1 MELENTT
8 GSATTP
14 GIPPQKAAFLDHARD
29 EAIRTRVYELY
40 LERGGQ
46 DGFDVDDWLKAGD
59 RVFRLESGKRT
70 CGF

>member
-14 GIPPQKAAFLDHARD
+14 GISPQEAAFLDHAWD
-29 EAIRTRVYELY
+29 EAIRTRAYELY

-46 DGFDVDDWLKAGD
+46 DGFDVDDWLKAEIECLG
-59 RVFRLESGKRT
+59 
-70 CGF
+70 